1 MSLDVC
7 LCQLVTAVIMISQWS
22 VANNK
27 MRMTQIILIPNKI
40 FACVYCFVKVKKKME
55 AVAIRLAQLEQ
66 NCGVDTSV
74 GEYLKEFHWGLT
86 EVVYEWARQ
95 MVSFCALTVII

>member
-1 MSLDVC
+1 MQWTKLNRTSGRGENLTACLYDVTTTN
-7 LCQLVTAVIMISQWS
+7 LVMA
-22 VANNK
+22 
-27 MRMTQIILIPNKI
+27 
-40 FACVYCFVKVKKKME
+40 
-55 AVAIRLAQLEQ
+55 Q

-95 MVSFCALTVII
+95 MVSLSGTDSALFYVLYTYI